1 MPPKGTTKA
10 TAGGSK
16 ATAVKK
22 IAIKEK
28 DHPVSVQAQCFRN
41 LMKYRSS
48 ELCTKAGTVLGVH
61 GIKIHIAKPG

>member
-1 MPPKGTTKA
+1 MAPKGTTKA

-28 DHPVSVQAQCFRN
+28 EHCVSVQAQCFRN

-48 ELCTKAGTVLGVH
+48 DLCKKAGTVLGVH
-61 GIKIHIAKPG
+61 GIKMHMPKPG